1 MLADMS
7 RTKTP
12 SRGVLITGASR
23 GIGAAAARAFAKKG
37 DRVVVHFHQQQQ
49 RAPKVQFDWRPLAL
63 LAAVAALGRVDVL
76 VNAAA
81 LLAESSTGGRRGDHP
96 LEHTAYADWV
106 EIWQR
111 TLAAN
116 LLGPANLTWQIARHM
131 IEIKPADGIPAGRI
145 VNVGSRGAYRGE
157 PEVPAYGASK
167 AGLHAFGQ

>member
-23 GIGAAAARAFAKKG
+23 GIGAAAVRAFAKKG
-37 DRVVVHFHQQQQ
+37 DRVVVYFHQQQQ
-49 RAPKVQFDWRPLAL
+49 RALE
-63 LAAVAALGRVDVL
+63 VL
-76 VNAAA
+76 
-81 LLAESSTGGRRGDHP
+81 ER
-96 LEHTAYADWV
+96 V

-131 IEIKPADGIPAGRI
+131 IEIKPADGIPTGRI